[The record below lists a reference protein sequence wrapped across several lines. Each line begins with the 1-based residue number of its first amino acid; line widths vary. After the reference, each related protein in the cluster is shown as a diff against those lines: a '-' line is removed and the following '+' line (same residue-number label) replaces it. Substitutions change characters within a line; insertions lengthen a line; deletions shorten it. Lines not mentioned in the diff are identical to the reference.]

1 MAQQTDPNMKR
12 IVPVA
17 IIIGAIIILAISWT
31 SITVTID
38 AGHGGVLFQ
47 RFSGGVDEEKVYSP
61 GLHFMAPWNTMHV
74 YETRKQEI
82 TESMNGLSSD
92 GLEVI
97 MEISLWYRP
106 GYESLGLL
114 HNNVGPDYLS
124 KIVMPGLRSATRTV
138 IGRYKP
144 DQLYSKNRDEIQ
156 NEIKEETEK
165 LLEDKYIEV
174 ENTLIR
180 SIKLPAKIKN
190 AIETKLEQEQKLQ
203 AYKFRLQ
210 TASKEA
216 ERQKIEAEGK
226 ARANRIISQSLT
238 DKILKEKGIEATL
251 KLSESNNAKT
261 IVIGSGDGGL
271 PIILGGNN

>member
-1 MAQQTDPNMKR
+1 MKR

-38 AGHGGVLFQ
+38 SGHGGVLFQ
-47 RFSGGVDEEKVYSP
+47 RFSGGVNEEKVYSQ
-61 GLHFMAPWNTMHV
+61 GFHFIAPWNSMHV

-97 MEISLWYRP
+97 MEISLWYHP
-106 GYESLGLL
+106 AYESLGFL
-114 HNNVGPDYLS
+114 HNNVGPNYVT

-144 DQLYSKNRDEIQ
+144 DQLYSKNREEIQ
-156 NEIKEETEK
+156 NEIKTETKK
-165 LLEDKYIEV
+165 LLEDKYIKV

-180 SIKLPAKIKN
+180 SIKLPDKIRN

-203 AYKFRLQ
+203 AYIFRLQ
-210 TASKEA
+210 TAEKEA
-216 ERQKIEAEGK
+216 ERQRIEAEGK
-226 ARANRIISQSLT
+226 ARANEIISQSLT
-238 DKILKEKGIEATL
+238 EMILKEKGIEATR
-251 KLSESNNAKT
+251 KLAESNNSKT
-261 IVIGSGDGGL
+261 VVIGSGKDGL